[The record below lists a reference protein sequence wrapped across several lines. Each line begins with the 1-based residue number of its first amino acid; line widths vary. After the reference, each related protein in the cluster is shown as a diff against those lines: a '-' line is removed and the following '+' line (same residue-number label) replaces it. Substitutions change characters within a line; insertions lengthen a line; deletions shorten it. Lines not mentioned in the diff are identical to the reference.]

1 MPTLLF
7 PPLSFLSTELIY
19 FSLYD
24 SLSQPFPLR
33 SLSYFTPLV
42 LTPSVSS
49 LMFCIFQNDTVYL
62 RCCLCHSTPSASPLS
77 MLIPSI
83 LPFIHL
89 SALMTVTLETWIS
102 CQDPSLS
109 AAWDARTHTHMAD
122 VAGEYLRSSLERGKG
137 VFARGKS
144 KKWRW
149 KHEMKVSVMTKN
161 VMELRGNPKHQA
173 QTVKGN

>member
-1 MPTLLF
+1 MCACLLAASLYQDTTGKVQNRHTAFSFSFITYSFVSSPLSLCLMPTLLF

-102 CQDPSLS
+102 CQDRSLS
-109 AAWDARTHTHMAD
+109 AA
-122 VAGEYLRSSLERGKG
+122 
-137 VFARGKS
+137 
-144 KKWRW
+144 
-149 KHEMKVSVMTKN
+149 
-161 VMELRGNPKHQA
+161 
-173 QTVKGN
+173 